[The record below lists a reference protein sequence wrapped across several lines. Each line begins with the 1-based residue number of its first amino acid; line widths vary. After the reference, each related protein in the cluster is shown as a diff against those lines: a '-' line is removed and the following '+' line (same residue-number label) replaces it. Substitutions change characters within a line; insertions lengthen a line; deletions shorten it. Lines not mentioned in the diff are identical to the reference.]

1 MRLCISRLVSIA
13 PQALKSIL
21 ERFMLGPCLK
31 VLLPA
36 LFQKPLDFQGYQEFG
51 SNTCSLILPTN
62 LSGFIHQYFSL

>member
-36 LFQKPLDFQGYQEFG
+36 LFQKPWI
-51 SNTCSLILPTN
+51 TRN
-62 LSGFIHQYFSL
+62 LGVTPVA